1 MNGRLMVDPSFL
13 LAEDGLVWLEEEA
26 DGVQI
31 VVPATIVAW
40 LRGEF
45 DLDPAV
51 VLASED
57 VDGFLDRRERALA
70 LVERVD
76 AFGQRQSPPLSP
88 PPLEE
93 VRRTLLAGE
102 SSVRE
107 LRAEEWVFLQT
118 NSVIVSKL
126 RHPVESFRDAG
137 AVILEYGRKAGHRL
151 LTQVIP
157 EDHLPAHVTGGL
169 LAKAA
174 GKWILVGGAQAGGGT
189 LGGLLGTAVGG
200 PVGTWA
206 GHAAGV
212 YAGKRLSTAAFLLID
227 P

>member
-31 VVPATIVAW
+31 VVPATMVAL

-57 VDGFLDRRERALA
+57 VEGFLDRRERALA
-70 LVERVD
+70 LVERID
-76 AFGQRQSPPLSP
+76 AFGQRQSPPLRP

-93 VRRTLLAGE
+93 VRRTLLASE
-102 SSVRE
+102 SPVGE

-137 AVILEYGRKAGHRL
+137 AVIVEYGRKAGHKL

-157 EDHLPAHVTGGL
+157 EDHIPAHVTNGL

-189 LGGLLGTAVGG
+189 LGGLLGHAVGG
-200 PVGTWA
+200 PIVARVGHRLGSQGA
-206 GHAAGV
+206 
-212 YAGKRLSTAAFLLID
+212 KRLATAAFLAID